1 MYICTHIPAESGTH
15 QMDINQLA
23 VTQLPT
29 VHGIFKM
36 IAFDSGIPD
45 FPHFALWN
53 ELSAEITN
61 VRVHS
66 ECVTGDVFGSVRC
79 DCGEQLD
86 AALSVFGAAG
96 GMLIYL
102 RQEGRGIG
110 IVNKMKAYNLQDE
123 GMDTVDANLALGFHA
138 DSRDYTPAIAILK
151 HLNIDRINL
160 FTNNPEKVS
169 AFDESGIEVVG
180 RKPVEIDVRIE
191 NEAYLRAKKF
201 KMGHFLDRF

>member
-1 MYICTHIPAESGTH
+1 MYICTHIPAASGTL

-29 VHGIFKM
+29 VHGTFKM
-36 IAFDSGIPD
+36 VAFDSGVPD

-53 ELSAEITN
+53 ELPSEITN

-86 AALSVFGAAG
+86 AALSVFGAGG

-110 IVNKMKAYNLQDE
+110 IINKMKAYNLQDQ
-123 GMDTVDANLALGFHA
+123 GMDTIDANLALGFHA

-151 HLNIDRINL
+151 HLKVNKINL
-160 FTNNPEKVS
+160 FTNNPEKVR
-169 AFDESGIEVVG
+169 AFDGSGIEVID
-180 RKPVEIDVRIE
+180 RKPVEIDVRLE
-191 NEAYLRAKKF
+191 NEAYLKAKKF
-201 KMGHFLDRF
+201 RMGHFLDRF